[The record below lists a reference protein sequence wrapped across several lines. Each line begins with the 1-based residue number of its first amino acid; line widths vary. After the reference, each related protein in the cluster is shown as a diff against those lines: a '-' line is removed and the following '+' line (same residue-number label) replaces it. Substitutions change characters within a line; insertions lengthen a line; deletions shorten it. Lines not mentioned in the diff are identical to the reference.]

1 MATTPGSPHRDP
13 TTAGSSQLATA
24 SLEPQTD
31 ERAPETTPV
40 ADTSSFGPRLRVSM
54 DANGV
59 PYLVDPLTGTRYE
72 VSDDEAVP
80 DNQAPSPSRPAAPT
94 VETEGTGG
102 PTPSSPSSI
111 TREDSN
117 NSPLTPEML
126 LASLIADLS
135 ATPLSEPQLSRFS
148 TLRGIMSLSRD
159 SLLTTTGLVA
169 GQRDHVRG
177 LARSLRQLRN
187 DVAERFVELS
197 EEITT
202 ANQRMEVTLS
212 NNLRVLRATGA
223 TDAQLAQ
230 LVVAVQ
236 SGRDQPLERI
246 NLDAQ
251 LHEPPAQTIELE
263 ELRPAVDR
271 VLPPRRDARFAD
283 ERAPTPNVSRDPP
296 PHLQRSTV
304 GIGRGAVNPIGYN
317 QSISGVITGRGRDGD
332 TTPNVFELF
341 LEEKAQQIHLMISR
355 ALGQA
360 IRAPPRPPKLPE
372 PSKYK
377 GEDDDTTFMTW
388 LSRLCTWL
396 QGNGLGGQD
405 YEDSRIVYLKTALE
419 SHAIEWFDTE
429 VEPLTKPSEI
439 DHSFEAIVCAMH
451 RRFVTTATATRATK
465 EYEAVRYDES
475 KGVEF
480 LASELKRTALKM
492 REPPADITLRQ
503 RFMRLLP
510 ADVHNELIR
519 RGLYTE
525 YVEWDTL
532 KNHARMWIEGQGMMR
547 RDARASESS
556 RPARATTA
564 KSTTRSAGKSVA
576 RSRATTRTNA
586 PIAARAGTA
595 AVNLPSAPTTMSK
608 DKAGPNSTSAAPRP
622 NKTCFG
628 CGLVGHIASD
638 PVCPRFN
645 ESVSNRPRT
654 NAQIRAQRVVSS
666 YSDDE
671 DGEEEL
677 ASDEGGSTAD
687 DEVDGLW
694 GGDQYDGDVLLD
706 DFPADHHSSHNNDER
721 DAEETN
727 PHEAPDLAEL
737 IDGAAPTEARVGA
750 MQYFAMRIDND
761 ETPDREVIPGANEY
775 SSSQPMRTAIMDT
788 LVAVVG
794 FSGLGHPEWD
804 LAREDQERLDRDIHW
819 DFECHNHDSLIHAF
833 EMQRGVGP
841 YSGPALQEGNPS
853 ADFPMNKV
861 YRFLGYKTGRNSN
874 SQGELNIL
882 DTSQLLE
889 MPRTHTS
896 YSATAT
902 VDLNFQA
909 LRLRAGKSEH
919 DASADRSSTL
929 FNLGRY

>member
-1 MATTPGSPHRDP
+1 MG
-13 TTAGSSQLATA
+13 
-24 SLEPQTD
+24 
-31 ERAPETTPV
+31 
-40 ADTSSFGPRLRVSM
+40 
-54 DANGV
+54 ANGLPV
-59 PYLVDPLTGTRYE
+59 LVDPLTGTRYE

-80 DNQAPSPSRPAAPT
+80 DIQAPSPTRPAVPT
-94 VETEGTGG
+94 VDTEGTGG
-102 PTPSSPSSI
+102 PTPSSPSSL
-111 TREDSN
+111 TREDADN
-117 NSPLTPEML
+117 APLTPEVL
-126 LASLIADLS
+126 LASLIADVS
-135 ATPLSEPQLSRFS
+135 TSPLSEPQLSRFS

-159 SLLTTTGLVA
+159 PLLTTTGLVA

-223 TDAQLAQ
+223 TDAQLAH
-230 LVVAVQ
+230 LVIAVQ
-236 SGRDQPLERI
+236 AGRDQPLERV

-251 LHEPPAQTIELE
+251 LHEPPAQAVQLE

-271 VLPPRRDARFAD
+271 ALPPRREGESHEDFLTRGNASLGHRVRAASSFANSAPTDTPGPRTNAPRVTRFVD
-283 ERAPTPNVSRDPP
+283 ERSPTPAVSRDTP
-296 PHLQRSTV
+296 PHMQRSTV
-304 GIGRGAVNPIGYN
+304 GVGCGTVNPIGYN
-317 QSISGVITGRGRDGD
+317 QSISGVLTERGRDGD

-341 LEEKAQQIHLMISR
+341 LEEKAQQIHIMINR
-355 ALGQA
+355 TLGQT

-396 QGNGLGGQD
+396 QGSGLGGPD
-405 YEDSRIVYLKTALE
+405 YEDSRIVYLKTSLE

-429 VEPLTKPSEI
+429 VEPLTRPSEI
-439 DHSFEAIVCAMH
+439 DHNFEAIVCAMH
-451 RRFVTTATATRATK
+451 RRFVTTATATRATR

-480 LASELKRTALKM
+480 LASELKRTALRM

-510 ADVHNELIR
+510 AGVHNELIR

-525 YVEWDTL
+525 YVEWDRW

-547 RDARASESS
+547 RDTRVPESS
-556 RPARATTA
+556 RPARTTTA
-564 KSTTRSAGKSVA
+564 
-576 RSRATTRTNA
+576 RATTKSVGKSTARGRVTPRSNA
-586 PIAARAGTA
+586 PIAARAGAT
-595 AVNLPSAPTTMSK
+595 AVNHSSSPTTMSK
-608 DKAGPNSTSAAPRP
+608 DKVGSNLNPAASRS

-628 CGLVGHIASD
+628 CGLIGHIASD
-638 PVCPRFN
+638 PVCPRYN
-645 ESVSNRPRT
+645 ESASTRPKN

-666 YSDDE
+666 YSDDGE
-671 DGEEEL
+671 EEEEL
-677 ASDEGGSTAD
+677 ASDED
-687 DEVDGLW
+687 DTM
-694 GGDQYDGDVLLD
+694 GDVLLD
-706 DFPADHHSSHNNDER
+706 DFPADHDHHETHDDNEHVV
-721 DAEETN
+721 EETD

-737 IDGAAPTEARVGA
+737 IDSAAPTEVRVGA

-761 ETPDREVIPGANEY
+761 APADREVIPGANEY

-804 LAREDQERLDRDIHW
+804 PAREDQERLDRNDHW
-819 DFECHNHDSLIHAF
+819 DFECHDHDSLIHAAAW
-833 EMQRGVGP
+833 EGVLAIQP
-841 YSGPALQEGNPS
+841 LILTSFTSGVLRTTVIDVEAESARISGYFSVLQQSITDIQALIDRREGAFNDLRHLPPLVDETRSRAGRIRRLATLAS
-853 ADFPMNKV
+853 A
-861 YRFLGYKTGRNSN
+861 RT
-874 SQGELNIL
+874 L
-882 DTSQLLE
+882 DDMRVGLELLE
-889 MPRTHTS
+889 H
-896 YSATAT
+896 
-902 VDLNFQA
+902 
-909 LRLRAGKSEH
+909 RLSR
-919 DASADRSSTL
+919 
-929 FNLGRY
+929 